1 MIKDNT
7 HRISI
12 LTVPCSNEL
21 RKTEVYMWRGGF
33 LSFIHTKNE
42 DTVSIQYCNYKNA
55 DDLGMEFIIQ
65 ESSHTE
71 VKYSIHNS
79 AGKGLESNLL
89 KVNKPDA
96 RKIWHHFV
104 DLGWKK
110 E

>member
-1 MIKDNT
+1 M
-7 HRISI
+7 
-12 LTVPCSNEL
+12 LTVPCSDEL
-21 RKTEVYMWRGGF
+21 RKTETYMWRGGF

-55 DDLGMEFIIQ
+55 DDLGIEFIIQ
-65 ESSHTE
+65 DSSHTE
-71 VKYSIHNS
+71 VKYNIHNS

-89 KVNKPDA
+89 KVNKPNA